1 MYAIELDGRHV
12 GLTLRGHK
20 LGTSK
25 GKRVVREILIKNI
38 FSIRH
43 FATKVQVVEQKKVK
57 KTYWTG
63 AYTKEKITVFELN
76 DEVEVEGESIAN

>member
-25 GKRVVREILIKNI
+25 GKRIIREVVVKTVYE
-38 FSIRH
+38 IRH
-43 FATKVQVVEQKKVK
+43 TATKVRVVERKRIKNNWGGFRDDY
-57 KTYWTG
+57 KTTIF
-63 AYTKEKITVFELN
+63 ALN
-76 DEVEVEGESIAN
+76 DEVEIEGESIAN